1 LSLVSVVA
9 TACAGGGSSS
19 SAPTHSQPRSTSTSM
34 QPAPA
39 RNAVRLVRGFGDEV
53 GLSARFPRAWYAQP
67 YASSNL
73 LITSFPVHVDDGRVW
88 EAIPAGGTAIQIY
101 DQPSGSVAAC
111 KRLGGR
117 HAHLS
122 LGRYEPNYEGIGAAF
137 RSQFH
142 DGGHTVLVFTSFG
155 GMPPTQ
161 AQRSLAERILNSIRV
176 EHGACPVKD
185 ILALGQRAVA
195 LNGLLT
201 QAARR
206 HAAANR
212 TRRAAYPPMLST
224 THGPVGTTV
233 SITGSIPPTGENGE
247 PVHLARF
254 AVWWNL
260 DPRYPSP
267 AVTSRTRAR
276 RGRLIKLRVIPLT
289 SGQSRYQAAFKVPRA
304 RPGRYP
310 VDVLQEARDGSF
322 AQLGSVSFTVTATQ

>member
-1 LSLVSVVA
+1 
-9 TACAGGGSSS
+9 
-19 SAPTHSQPRSTSTSM
+19 M

-176 EHGACPVKD
+176 EQGACPVKD
-185 ILALGQRAVA
+185 ILALGQRAVT
-195 LNGLLT
+195 LNRILT
-201 QAARR
+201 QAAKR

-212 TRRAAYPPMLST
+212 TRRAAYTPRLST
-224 THGPVGTTV
+224 TRGPVATMV
-233 SITGSIPPTGENGE
+233 EITGTIPPTGENGK
-247 PVHLARF
+247 PVHLARLV
-254 AVWWNL
+254 VWWNL
-260 DPRYPSP
+260 DPRYPNP
-267 AVTSRTRAR
+267 AVTSRTPAR
-276 RGRLIKLRVIPLT
+276 RGRLIKLRIVPLA
-289 SGQSRYQAAFKVPRA
+289 QRQVRYRVTLTVPHVRA
-304 RPGRYP
+304 GRYP
-310 VDVLQEARDGSF
+310 VDVLQEARDGSV